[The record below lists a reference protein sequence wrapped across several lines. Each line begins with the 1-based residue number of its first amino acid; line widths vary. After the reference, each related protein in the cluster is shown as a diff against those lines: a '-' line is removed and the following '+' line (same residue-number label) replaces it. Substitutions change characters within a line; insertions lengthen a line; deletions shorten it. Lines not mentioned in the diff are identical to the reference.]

1 MLPADKR
8 YLVSPGAGSITITTG
23 SIAAIESPDTMAINA
38 VALPPVLLQAI
49 VVLGPKTSEGHLIE
63 AVGPAWSGILRIL
76 RRDPSEI
83 YKIPPRRLEEMIAA
97 WYEQSGFDQVVL
109 TPRSGDGGRDVIAE
123 KTGWGSVRFIDQVK
137 AYRAGFLV
145 TVEEVRALSGV
156 LAADLRANKGV
167 VTTTSDF
174 APRIRQDPS
183 IAPFLPTRIELV
195 NGTELV
201 ERLEALAKDDG
212 S

>member
-1 MLPADKR
+1 MRRNPRNDSSESF
-8 YLVSPGAGSITITTG
+8 Y
-23 SIAAIESPDTMAINA
+23 AAAQRDN
-38 VALPPVLLQAI
+38 ALP
-49 VVLGPKTSEGHLIE
+49 
-63 AVGPAWSGILRIL
+63 R
-76 RRDPSEI
+76 
-83 YKIPPRRLEEMIAA
+83 
-97 WYEQSGFDQVVL
+97 
-109 TPRSGDGGRDVIAE
+109 
-123 KTGWGSVRFIDQVK
+123 WGSVRFIDQVK

-145 TVEEVRALSGV
+145 TAEEVRALSGV